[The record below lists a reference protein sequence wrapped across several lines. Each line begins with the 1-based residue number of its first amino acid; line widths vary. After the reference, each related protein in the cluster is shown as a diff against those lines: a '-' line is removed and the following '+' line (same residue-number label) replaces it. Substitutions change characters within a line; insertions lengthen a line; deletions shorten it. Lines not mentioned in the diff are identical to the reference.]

1 MREENMAEENVVDY
15 ETVAETS
22 SLFKDFYPIK
32 PPYGYVGI
40 EIDEDT
46 EKLKYVLLEPTLN
59 EMEIQF
65 LGEIKNDL
73 TERMDIPL
81 STLKNKEKMKD
92 YLRNQIDRVLE
103 RFKRKVAQESQEK
116 YIYYLMRDF
125 LGYGKIDLIMND
137 PKIEDI
143 SCNGVNTPI
152 YVWHQNYESIQTN
165 IAYLSE
171 TELDN
176 IVRRLAYRTGR
187 QISVSNPIVEGTLPE
202 GYRVHLTL
210 DEVSKRGDTFTIRK
224 FRSNPYT
231 IIDLINFGTLSP
243 QIGAYLWVLVEN
255 LRSIMIC
262 GATASGK
269 TALLNS
275 ISMFIK
281 PEMKVVTIEE
291 VQELR
296 LHENWIPLVT
306 RPSYQPGVQEVS
318 TFDLLKSALRQRPD
332 YIIVGEVRGE
342 EAYTLFQ
349 SIAVGHGGLCTIHAD
364 SLNSV
369 IKRLMSKPMNVPE
382 MMLSLMNV
390 LIQIGRVKVDD
401 RIIRRVVTV
410 AEITGLPVSKVSK
423 DQEIVQIQKIF
434 EWDAEN
440 DGFVYNAPDEIDT
453 LLGEDKDIFTLISEI
468 NHVSVDKLK
477 EEQSRREIILKWMA
491 KSGLNTYEDVAKVV
505 RDYYQNP
512 NEVYNSA
519 RAGVKK

>member
-1 MREENMAEENVVDY
+1 MKLSEKIIESMEAAPE
-15 ETVAETS
+15 S
-22 SLFKDFYPIK
+22 SALFKDFYPIK
-32 PPYGYVGI
+32 SPYGHVGI
-40 EIDEDT
+40 EIDEIT
-46 EKLKYVLLEPTLN
+46 GKLKYVLIEPTLN
-59 EMEIQF
+59 ELEIQF
-65 LGEIKNDL
+65 LEEIKDDL

-81 STLKNKEKMKD
+81 STLKNEEWMKD
-92 YLRNQIDRVLE
+92 YLENQIDRVLKK
-103 RFKRKVAQESQEK
+103 FKRKVAQDSQEK

-143 SCNGVNTPI
+143 SCNGVNAPI
-152 YVWHQNYESIQTN
+152 YVWHQNYESVQTN
-165 IAYLSE
+165 IEYLSE
-171 TELDN
+171 KELDN

-187 QISVSNPIVEGTLPE
+187 QISVANPIVEGTLPE

-231 IIDLINFGTLSP
+231 IVDLINFGTISP
-243 QIGAYLWVLVEN
+243 QIAAYLWVLVEN

-296 LHENWIPLVT
+296 LHENWIPMVT

-369 IKRLMSKPMNVPE
+369 MKRLMSKPMNIPE
-382 MMLSLMNV
+382 MMLSLMNI
-390 LIQIGRVKVDD
+390 LIQIGRVKIDD
-401 RIIRRVVTV
+401 KIVRRVITV
-410 AEITGLPVSKVSK
+410 AEITGLPVSKVSRE
-423 DQEIVQIQKIF
+423 QEIVQIQKIF

-440 DGFVYNAPDEIDT
+440 DGFAYNAPDEIDS
-453 LLGEDKDIFTLISEI
+453 LLGEGKDIFTLISEI
-468 NHVSVDKLK
+468 NHISVDNLK
-477 EEQSRREIILKWMA
+477 EEQSRREVILKWMA
-491 KSGLNTYEDVAKVV
+491 KNGLNTYEKVAKVV

-512 NEVYNSA
+512 DDVYNSA
-519 RAGVKK
+519 RAGSKI

>member
-1 MREENMAEENVVDY
+1 MAEENIADY
-15 ETVAETS
+15 ETVTDTS
-22 SLFKDFYPIK
+22 SLFRDFYPIK

-40 EIDEDT
+40 EINEIT
-46 EKLKYVLLEPTLN
+46 GKLKYVLIEPTLN
-59 EMEIQF
+59 ELEIQF
-65 LGEIKNDL
+65 LEEIKDDL

-81 STLKNKEKMKD
+81 STLKNEEKMKD
-92 YLRNQIDRVLE
+92 YLRNQINRVLVK
-103 RFKRKVAQESQEK
+103 FKRKVAQESQEK

-152 YVWHQNYESIQTN
+152 YVWHQNYESVQTN
-165 IAYLSE
+165 IEYLSE
-171 TELDN
+171 KELDN

-187 QISVSNPIVEGTLPE
+187 QISVANPIVEGTLPE

-224 FRSNPYT
+224 FRSNPLT
-231 IIDLINFGTLSP
+231 IVDLINFGTLSP
-243 QIGAYLWVLVEN
+243 QIAAYLWVLVEN
-255 LRSIMIC
+255 LRSMMIC

-296 LHENWIPLVT
+296 LHENWIPMVT

-369 IKRLMSKPMNVPE
+369 MKRLMSKPMNIPE

-390 LIQIGRVKVDD
+390 LIQIGRVKLDD
-401 RIIRRVVTV
+401 KIVRRVITV
-410 AEITGLPVSKVSK
+410 AEITGLPVSKVSRE
-423 DQEIVQIQKIF
+423 QEIVQIQKIF

-440 DGFVYNAPDEIDT
+440 DGFAYNAPDEIDS
-453 LLGEDKDIFTLISEI
+453 LLGEGKDIFTLISEI
-468 NHVSVDKLK
+468 NHISVDNLK
-477 EEQSRREIILKWMA
+477 EEQSRREVILKWMA
-491 KSGLNTYEDVAKVV
+491 KNGLNTYEKVAKIV

-512 NEVYNSA
+512 NDVYNSA
-519 RAGVKK
+519 RAGSKI